1 MYVGGLNYYGSSGI
15 PCTDSA
21 RIKLEEDGGMGPPVF
36 TGGTSYGLKTMTSGL
51 DSGADETLNFCCSS
65 SIIKSK
71 GLRNLSPV
79 LPEVRTHSQKQTKM
93 YNTCYQ

>member
-65 SIIKSK
+65 K